1 MLQNTP
7 EWYRDLRITVLDALL
22 FAKHTHSPL
31 QAAKAYGSI
40 YRAIDA
46 ALLDMSLC
54 RQMLRVLKENKVDDS
69 KLTEPDFVSEIIWKD
84 IFCTAR
90 KLQDESSTFSVYC
103 DSRVFYGYRFESR

>member
-40 YRAIDA
+40 YRAVDA
-46 ALLDMSLC
+46 VLLDQSLC
-54 RQMLRVLKENKVDDS
+54 RQMLHVLKENKVDDS
-69 KLTEPDFVSEIIWKD
+69 QLTDPDFVSEIIWKD
-84 IFCTAR
+84 IF
-90 KLQDESSTFSVYC
+90 LYC
-103 DSRVFYGYRFESR
+103 EKITG